1 MPYFLGSDI
10 LIGWQHRLV
19 SIVCVM
25 RRFSWADLV
34 HFNLLFHIW
43 FSRPFDWISS
53 LHKSPIFSF
62 VFSALVW
69 SVLGAGTCLWL
80 SSSGHPELSAGSFAG
95 TASDESPGT
104 TRDRLPPPGWSSV
117 TRQSWRRPV
126 ERPRRSPD
134 VHSWGACPN
143 RTSGSQHHPQP
154 CFHSTRLWRCPGT
167 SLRWCVACCPFCRR
181 TTCRSSP
188 LLSRPSQFGLSC
200 PPRE

>member
-1 MPYFLGSDI
+1 MPCFKSSNI
-10 LIGWQHRLV
+10 LVGWQHILV
-19 SIVCVM
+19 LERVLHGQIGSLQFT
-25 RRFSWADLV
+25 FSWFA
-34 HFNLLFHIW
+34 
-43 FSRPFDWISS
+43 RPTRWDIKSS
-53 LHKSPIFSF
+53 NIPDFFSF
-62 VFSALVW
+62 VLSALVW

-104 TRDRLPPPGWSSV
+104 RRDRLPPPGWSSV

-126 ERPRRSPD
+126 ERPRQSPD

-143 RTSGSQHHPQP
+143 RTSGSQHHPQS
-154 CFHSTRLWRCPGT
+154 CFHSTRLWRFPGT
-167 SLRWCVACCPFCRR
+167 SLKWCDACCPFCRR